1 MYFLFMHNQGGRLY
15 IHTNTGQVLCVLL
28 AAKRIDSI
36 SARAQHDVPWIVPK
50 FWVFEVQRL
59 PLARILRVTQH
70 LVFFIYF
77 WIISVIFLLLLLPIR
92 VPTQEL
98 CYLRVCEIPRQTRSD
113 RKVPHLFSRSFLP
126 LLVSSD
132 TAHRTYGR
140 LRVLVP
146 INDAIVHAHMVF
158 HVR

>member
-1 MYFLFMHNQGGRLY
+1 M
-15 IHTNTGQVLCVLL
+15 CAAL

-36 SARAQHDVPWIVPK
+36 GARTQHDVPWIVPK
-50 FWVFEVQRL
+50 FWVFEVQRF
-59 PLARILRVTQH
+59 PLARIRRVTQH
-70 LVFFIYF
+70 LVFFIYLR
-77 WIISVIFLLLLLPIR
+77 IISVIFSLLLLPIR
-92 VPTQEL
+92 VPMQEL
-98 CYLRVCEIPRQTRSD
+98 CLLRVREIPLQTRSD
-113 RKVPHLFSRSFLP
+113 QKVPHHFSRSFLP

-132 TAHRTYGR
+132 AAHRTYGR